1 MFQESSKD
9 GFAFKAY
16 QGAQMT
22 LLTMDLVQ
30 QPPAGAFAG
39 FTLEYTGPNS
49 RRTPIKNLLNF
60 AGTDTITSSVDSP
73 FQAFKWV
80 HFPGSYS
87 QNPVPFGSWDYH
99 ATPRFFDGNRK
110 LLPLDA
116 GRTVTVTIP
125 VGDFSK
131 GGLEVG
137 FTRAFLKSQAYASH
151 YGANTKLKPSGNW
164 LFDIAKK
171 AGAKNGRD
179 FSYED
184 MYLWLGYT
192 ARRQIYEMLNQALND
207 NTVEVEM
214 FAYDF
219 NDPGVAQRC
228 LALAAAGRIRIILD
242 NAALHTTQAGK
253 PTTEE
258 DDFEARFRGAAAVGA
273 ELFRRRLAR
282 YSHCKNL

>member
-49 RRTPIKNLLNF
+49 RRTSIKNLLNF

-87 QNPVPFGSWDYH
+87 QNPVPFGNWDYH

-151 YGANTKLKPSGNW
+151 YGANTKLKPSGKVVTASGVTDGP
-164 LFDIAKK
+164 FAEAKEIVGGFMIIAADDYDEAVAVVK
-171 AGAKNGRD
+171 AMPTMNMPGACVEIR
-179 FSYED
+179 
-184 MYLWLGYT
+184 
-192 ARRQIYEMLNQALND
+192 EMAS
-207 NTVEVEM
+207 
-214 FAYDF
+214 F
-219 NDPGVAQRC
+219 
-228 LALAAAGRIRIILD
+228 
-242 NAALHTTQAGK
+242 
-253 PTTEE
+253 
-258 DDFEARFRGAAAVGA
+258 
-273 ELFRRRLAR
+273 
-282 YSHCKNL
+282 